1 MIKRLMLGLLAG
13 GIALGA
19 APPGAQAQADY
30 GPTILLFTC
39 DRTEVTLDE
48 LESGE
53 GTATLAWHIAHIADG
68 QRVALHTYQGRAWV
82 PIATPDPL
90 PPVGELTVPLAAP
103 GNFGPLTFRVSVMDR
118 TDAILD
124 ERAVIV
130 PFDAPWLDALEPAIE
145 SFTTPAHSLSAAVLA
160 AGGARVEVTWA
171 VRDRHPL
178 TAITFS
184 QVFAD
189 GATQNIEL
197 PRAHLWIPSRG
208 TGVVAPVLPPAGNEA
223 RLRLAL
229 VHVISGEVLDEALI
243 VLPVLGTAM
252 PPTPAPTGAIT
263 VTPPD
268 TPPGP
273 RDLAI
278 LTECGA
284 GPPDQPP
291 RAWADGPGIPSPDGL
306 RLVYSANPVGA
317 AQLVI
322 AHADGSGQIAVPAPD
337 SNLPL
342 GPRPR
347 WSPDSQRIAFASL
360 TLSPPGGTIY
370 VVKADGTDLRR
381 IASYAGAFD
390 DLSWSD
396 DGQQLFYTSG
406 ETAGSGDSEPIVK
419 YQVYA
424 ITPDGLSSPAVYVEG
439 CGVYQRA
446 GP

>member
-1 MIKRLMLGLLAG
+1 MLGLLVC

-19 APPGAQAQADY
+19 VPLSAQAQADY
-30 GPTILLFTC
+30 DPTILLFTC

-53 GTATLAWHIAHIADG
+53 GEATLAWHIAHVADG

-82 PIATPDPL
+82 PIETPQPL

-103 GNFGPLTFRVSVMDR
+103 GNFGPLTFRVSVVDR
-118 TDAILD
+118 ADAILD
-124 ERAVIV
+124 ERAVII
-130 PFDAPWLDALEPAIE
+130 PFDGQWLDALEPAIE
-145 SFTTPAHSLSAAVLA
+145 SFTTPAQSLPAAVLA
-160 AGGARVEVTWA
+160 SGGARVEVTWA

-208 TGVVAPVLPPAGNEA
+208 TGVVAPVIPPTGSEA

-243 VLPVLGTAM
+243 TLPVIGMAM
-252 PPTPAPTGAIT
+252 PPTPAPTGEIT
-263 VTPPD
+263 ATPPD
-268 TPPGP
+268 APPGP
-273 RDLAI
+273 RDLVI
-278 LTECGA
+278 LTECGD
-284 GPPDQPP
+284 GPPGQPA
-291 RAWADGPGIPSPDGL
+291 RTWADGPGIPSPDGL
-306 RLVYSANPVGA
+306 RLAYSANPVGA
-317 AQLVI
+317 AQLIV
-322 AHADGSGQIAVPAPD
+322 ANADGSGQIAVPAPD
-337 SNLPL
+337 ASLPL
-342 GPRPR
+342 GLRPR
-347 WSPDSQRIAFASL
+347 WSPDSQRIAFANL

-381 IASYAGAFD
+381 IASYVGTFD

-406 ETAGSGDSEPIVK
+406 ELTGSGDSLQIVK

-424 ITPDGLSSPAVYVEG
+424 ITPDGLGSPSVYAEG